1 MANVGDTYTP
11 EGGAGQGN
19 IDQMTQAVISGFKG
33 LPQMRQNLGE
43 TLLAQ
48 DPVTGPLADERGKLI
63 QQLFDYDKTLNT
75 KYSDPASPYYV
86 EDPTVRTSQQGEAKN
101 ALWGALG
108 NTNALL
114 AARRAVLGSQVEQ
127 GVEAYKYGLEAQEKQ
142 LQYELERQKLGAS
155 GSNQKQNQV
164 LSLATE
170 LQMAQA
176 DPTLLDRMMKKYT
189 VMGLTPDE
197 VLSTYTI
204 QKGPAGLSALELAT
218 KYGTKFDESMSL
230 AERQAA
236 EAQFGQKALSDLFQS
251 AGYDQKTGEFAVAKH
266 GLIGGSLAQLQANL
280 NINPTYEN
288 FNAARAAAKTII
300 MQALSKSALGGVS
313 NVNIQKEADK
323 YLPDYSD
330 SSSEMTNKF
339 NRIAMLL
346 SGRSDI
352 FGNTASAGSMYA
364 GAKNKSIS
372 APYSINQPVTGLSVN
387 PTGITGPTAQPTSS
401 IFVRGR

>member
-1 MANVGDTYTP
+1 MAVGDTYTP
-11 EGGAGQGN
+11 EGGGAQAN
-19 IDQMTQAVISGFKG
+19 IDQMTQSVVSGFKG
-33 LPQMRQNLGE
+33 LPQFKQNLGE

-48 DPVTGPLADERGKLI
+48 DPMTGPLADERGKLI
-63 QQLFDYDKTLNT
+63 QQLFDYDKNLNT
-75 KYSDPASPYYV
+75 KYSDPTSPYYV
-86 EDPTVRTSQQGEAKN
+86 EDPTIRTTQQGEAKN
-101 ALWGALG
+101 ALWGSLG

-114 AARRAVLGSQVEQ
+114 AARRQVLGSQVEQ

-142 LQYELERQKLGAS
+142 LQYALEQQKLGAS
-155 GSNQKQNQV
+155 GSNQKQNQIMA
-164 LSLATE
+164 LATE
-170 LQMAQA
+170 LQTAQA
-176 DPTLLDRMMKKYT
+176 DPTLLDRVMKKYT

-197 VLSTYTI
+197 VLSTYQI
-204 QKGPAGLSALELAT
+204 QKGGVGMSALELAQ

-236 EAQFGQKALSDLFQS
+236 EAQFGQTALTDLFKS
-251 AGYDQKTGEFAVAKH
+251 AGYDQKTGQFAVAR
-266 GLIGGSLAQLQANL
+266 GGSIPGAIAQLQANM
-280 NINPTYEN
+280 NVNSTYEN
-288 FNAARAAAKTII
+288 FNSARAAAKTIV

-323 YLPDYSD
+323 YLPDYAD
-330 SSSEMTNKF
+330 SSQEMANKF

-364 GAKNKSIS
+364 GAKNKTIS
-372 APYSINQPVTGLSVN
+372 APYSINQPVSGLSVN
-387 PTGITGPTAQPTSS
+387 PTGITGPTAEPTSS